1 MFHDVTVDRW
11 RRGVPTADWFSMDRL
26 TRLLLE
32 AQRGD
37 RDALEQF
44 VVETHRDVLDLCRHL
59 GDRDNADDLAQETYR
74 RAVASLPRYR
84 AEGPARNWLLTIARR
99 TCVDATR
106 RRARRRRLRQR
117 VTELA
122 VDEHI
127 VPTPITE
134 RPEIDEL
141 LARLDD
147 DRRAAFVLTQLTG
160 FQYHEA
166 ADLLGVPVGT
176 VRSRVA
182 RAREQ
187 LLHIVNDTDQ
197 ATDFVDREPRAVNE
211 RPGT

>member
-1 MFHDVTVDRW
+1 
-11 RRGVPTADWFSMDRL
+11 MDRL
-26 TRLLLE
+26 TRLLLD
-32 AQRGD
+32 AQAGD

-44 VVETHRDVLDLCRHL
+44 VVATHRDVLDLCRHL

-74 RAVASLPRYR
+74 RAVASLHRYR

-117 VTELA
+117 VSELA
-122 VDEHI
+122 VDDHL
-127 VPTPITE
+127 VPAPVTE

-141 LARLDD
+141 LARLDG
-147 DRRAAFVLTQLTG
+147 DRRAAFVLTQLNG
-160 FQYHEA
+160 FQYHEVA
-166 ADLLGVPVGT
+166 ELLGVPIGT

-187 LLHIVNDTDQ
+187 LLDVVAAIERD
-197 ATDFVDREPRAVNE
+197 AESGEPRAANE